1 MMIRRPEMI
10 DFQFYTVQ
18 ISRKISGILDFFT
31 EQNLISYQAK
41 ILLYRAK
48 IHFLPSKYSFL
59 IEQSIRTHNVIPSQ
73 ALPFQKKFELSYHL
87 FRTL

>member
-1 MMIRRPEMI
+1 MISKPEMI

-18 ISRKISGILDFFT
+18 ISRKISSILDIIT
-31 EQNLISYQAK
+31 EQNLFSYPAK

-59 IEQSIRTHNVIPSQ
+59 IEQSIRT
-73 ALPFQKKFELSYHL
+73 L
-87 FRTL
+87 FITFF

>member
-1 MMIRRPEMI
+1 MIFSKQEMT

-18 ISRKISGILDFFT
+18 ISKKISSILDFIT
-31 EQNLISYQAK
+31 EQNSISYQAK

-59 IEQSIRTHNVIPSQ
+59 IEQSIRT
-73 ALPFQKKFELSYHL
+73 L
-87 FRTL
+87 FKMGH